1 MYSIAYENQDI
12 VIRINKDSIDKRTLS
27 NFLESIEMEE
37 IRRKSRLTGKQAL
50 KISKEINRTVWNH
63 LKDKV
68 LEG

>member
-12 VIRINKDSIDKRTLS
+12 VIRINKNSIDKRTLS
-27 NFLESIEMEE
+27 EFLGSIEMEE

-50 KISKEINRTVWNH
+50 KISKEINQTVWNH
-63 LKDKV
+63 LKDNV

>member
-12 VIRINKDSIDKRTLS
+12 VIRINKDSIDKRALS
-27 NFLESIEMEE
+27 GFLEYIELEE
-37 IRRKSRLTGKQAL
+37 IRKKSRLTGKQAL

-63 LKDKV
+63 LKEKV

>member
-12 VIRINKDSIDKRTLS
+12 VIRINKHSIDKRTLS
-27 NFLESIEMEE
+27 GFLESIELEG
-37 IRRKSRLTGKQAL
+37 IRRKSQLTRKQAL
-50 KISKEINRTVWNH
+50 KISREINQNVWNH